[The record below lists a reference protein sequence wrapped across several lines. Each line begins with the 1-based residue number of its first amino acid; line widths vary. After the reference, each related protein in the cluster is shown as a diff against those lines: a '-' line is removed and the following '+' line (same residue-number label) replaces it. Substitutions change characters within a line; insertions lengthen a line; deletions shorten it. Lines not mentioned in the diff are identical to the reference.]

1 MEKIEPKQDDQQ
13 SSNLLFMILAYISW
27 VAASVNSWVSLA
39 WLYSK
44 KHRTFWNIYIYLE
57 DEAFLQRP
65 IQMYYIM
72 NYIVFNI
79 AFATISIGCVV
90 FFITTL
96 FKKDQEVI
104 NGMMGKIS
112 RFHFFP
118 FLCFL
123 AMTIIGEL
131 GMDEGDI
138 EAFYTTDKAGIA
150 ITLVGLA
157 SIIVIYLFTEIKSEN
172 WWANFFLKKGAFSCM
187 IVLFWYDFCYDVFY
201 LRIAVKKSDEDLDWM
216 KGCGIFFSILF
227 GLCNIVFSFAFKD
240 IMISFLNTLIYIG
253 MAIHYF
259 NYSEGERS
267 TKQYN
272 KNGDGI
278 VDIIILSFS
287 IILLFYLI
295 VEKITERDKEVKAQL
310 AVIRNFQNQ
319 INNSSEM
326 VNLVKVHNIPKS
338 ETLKLNNE

>member
-1 MEKIEPKQDDQQ
+1 
-13 SSNLLFMILAYISW
+13 
-27 VAASVNSWVSLA
+27 
-39 WLYSK
+39 
-44 KHRTFWNIYIYLE
+44 
-57 DEAFLQRP
+57 
-65 IQMYYIM
+65 
-72 NYIVFNI
+72 
-79 AFATISIGCVV
+79 
-90 FFITTL
+90 
-96 FKKDQEVI
+96 
-104 NGMMGKIS
+104 
-112 RFHFFP
+112 
-118 FLCFL
+118 
-123 AMTIIGEL
+123 
-131 GMDEGDI
+131 
-138 EAFYTTDKAGIA
+138 
-150 ITLVGLA
+150 
-157 SIIVIYLFTEIKSEN
+157 
-172 WWANFFLKKGAFSCM
+172 
-187 IVLFWYDFCYDVFY
+187 
-201 LRIAVKKSDEDLDWM
+201 
-216 KGCGIFFSILF
+216 
-227 GLCNIVFSFAFKD
+227 
-240 IMISFLNTLIYIG
+240 